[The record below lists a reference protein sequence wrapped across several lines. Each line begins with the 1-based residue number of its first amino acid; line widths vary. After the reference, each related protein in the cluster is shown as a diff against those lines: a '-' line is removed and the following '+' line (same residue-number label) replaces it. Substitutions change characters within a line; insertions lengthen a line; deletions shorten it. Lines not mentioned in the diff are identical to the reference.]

1 MFSHCYGQYYII
13 HEQYL
18 PSVSGLLGIIKSTG
32 FPKYRTLNMKLEE
45 AYLLLFIVMMT
56 SNLTAS
62 APKRKL
68 KIKVTL
74 LLWQQQKE
82 GALIWNLLACS
93 QCSEMRWDAITDNA
107 MVVRGSWP
115 WSGVPRNH
123 LDARERQPGLLALGW
138 AGWSST
144 QKRFAAWQPEQ
155 PKFIKWENKWS
166 RPLALQSIWSWW
178 LQGRQQ
184 GKPI

>member
-1 MFSHCYGQYYII
+1 MDLKEFALKIFLSFFFNLEIAGQVLFSFSLKKVQKQFYKKCFHHCYGQYYII

-18 PSVSGLLGIIKSTG
+18 PSVSGLPGIIKSTG

-74 LLWQQQKE
+74 LL
-82 GALIWNLLACS
+82 
-93 QCSEMRWDAITDNA
+93 
-107 MVVRGSWP
+107 
-115 WSGVPRNH
+115 
-123 LDARERQPGLLALGW
+123 
-138 AGWSST
+138 
-144 QKRFAAWQPEQ
+144 
-155 PKFIKWENKWS
+155 
-166 RPLALQSIWSWW
+166 
-178 LQGRQQ
+178 
-184 GKPI
+184 